1 MEHVFYNAVATLAD
15 ALIDRRTRENA
26 QEAES

>member
-15 ALIDRRTRENA
+15 ALIDRRTRNA